1 MFDLG
6 LFEAKNKA
14 FNHQNNVQVRLMF
27 DKMVF
32 DLSLEESQLLKM
44 ANFRNA
50 PKLITLRRTLFLIEN

>member
-32 DLSLEESQLLKM
+32 DLSLKRLEEVSESRKTQ
-44 ANFRNA
+44 A
-50 PKLITLRRTLFLIEN
+50 PKSFDRANS